1 MIKTSELK
9 NWKYY
14 LSNPDRKPACLVLML
29 HGCGGNADD
38 ILSFASLLQ
47 KNTGNQSFVAVA
59 PDAFLPSVEKANGYQ
74 WFDIEN
80 NYAKTLFASPYD
92 RLSENEKK
100 MFTNMADGEQ
110 GIKSASKTLNA
121 FLDFCQKK
129 FDLDDSRTV
138 IFGYSQGA
146 MQALDM
152 SITRATPVRKVIA
165 LSGSLIPPNK
175 EQIKKRIVSRP
186 DILLLHGTKDNV
198 INFNA
203 ARQTESILKESGF
216 NVRLCAQNGMGH
228 GRGEESAVF
237 WAKAAWHT
245 ATPVKQQIPAPVNR
259 FFKERTGR

>member
-1 MIKTSELK
+1 MIKTPELK

-100 MFTNMADGEQ
+100 CLQ
-110 GIKSASKTLNA
+110 IW
-121 FLDFCQKK
+121 
-129 FDLDDSRTV
+129 RTENK
-138 IFGYSQGA
+138 
-146 MQALDM
+146 AL
-152 SITRATPVRKVIA
+152 K
-165 LSGSLIPPNK
+165 
-175 EQIKKRIVSRP
+175 
-186 DILLLHGTKDNV
+186 
-198 INFNA
+198 
-203 ARQTESILKESGF
+203 ARQK
-216 NVRLCAQNGMGH
+216 H
-228 GRGEESAVF
+228 
-237 WAKAAWHT
+237 
-245 ATPVKQQIPAPVNR
+245 
-259 FFKERTGR
+259 